1 MRKYLL
7 CSILA
12 AILLQTGISAAATD
26 AAADSTAAN
35 TVSAP
40 SAALAPSAAELQ
52 QIAEMLQIS
61 PEDLRQQA
69 QDGTTST
76 GHSMEINGYTLDLG
90 ENNGARYIVSLF
102 SQATNRTTY
111 GVFDFAAGTWLVPCT
126 YDAVYLIPNN
136 RYFLITDGAE
146 ASTCYE
152 AEADGTIDT
161 TPLPIEGKVLSVD
174 KEGYVTLVQ
183 YVTVRSSNPDYADV
197 ESGEY
202 AKMALL
208 DNQYQMVLDYIAED
222 AFGAPITFEN
232 GVAVIYYGSTKQEYA
247 GHNQVTLLGG
257 KTGLIN
263 RRGEW
268 VGRQDNADMYRDE
281 WVGRQD
287 YADMYRDA
295 NNRIFAQRDN
305 AWYLLAEDG
314 TETPLPNYTGD
325 DYEMRVLCG
334 DWARDAIEQAKTR
347 SLVPE
352 KIDGYY
358 TLDIFREEFCS
369 LLMNLYRALGKEA
382 PALDSAPTFTD
393 CDLADVRAAA
403 ALGVVSGYDDGA
415 FRPRSRITREEAAA
429 MLSRFTALFRETD
442 ESAAEPYQDDAEIG
456 SWAKPQVYAMRSAGI
471 MSGTSSGFSPKGAYT
486 IEQAI
491 SVANRLYDLLKG

>member
-12 AILLQTGISAAATD
+12 ASMLLTGISAAAAEEAAVTD
-26 AAADSTAAN
+26 TTSDSSTAA
-35 TVSAP
+35 TADSP
-40 SAALAPSAAELQ
+40 AASPTASPLTAAELLQIIPAELQ
-52 QIAEMLQIS
+52 Q
-61 PEDLRQQA
+61 QA
-69 QDGTTST
+69 QAGTATPEQSAE
-76 GHSMEINGYTLDLG
+76 GGGYIINFGG
-90 ENNGARYIVSLF
+90 NNGARYIVSLF

-111 GVFDFAAGTWLVPCT
+111 GVFDFAAGTWLVSCT
-126 YDAVYLIPNN
+126 YDAVYLIPND
-136 RYFLITDGAE
+136 RYFLVTERDE
-146 ASTCYE
+146 ASDYYE
-152 AEADGTIDT
+152 AEADGTVSP

-208 DNQYQMVLDYIAED
+208 DNHYQMVLDYVAED
-222 AFGAPITFEN
+222 TWGAPIAFEN
-232 GVAVIYYGSTKQEYA
+232 GVAIIRSGSTKQEYA
-247 GHNQVTLLGG
+247 GHRQVALTDSLF
-257 KTGLIN
+257 GLIN

-268 VGRQDNADMYRDE
+268 VGQHDYTDMYRSADE
-281 WVGRQD
+281 
-287 YADMYRDA
+287 A
-295 NNRIFAQRDN
+295 NGRIFANRGASPYCQ
-305 AWYLLAEDG
+305 L
-314 TETPLPNYTGD
+314 TETGEELTLAAAPAELSEQYS
-325 DYEMRVLCG
+325 

>member
-12 AILLQTGISAAATD
+12 ASMLLTGISAAATD
-26 AAADSTAAN
+26 AVADSTASN

-136 RYFLITDGAE
+136 RYFLIMDGEE
-146 ASTCYE
+146 ASVCYE
-152 AEADGTIDT
+152 AEADGTINT

-208 DNQYQMVLDYIAED
+208 DNHYQMVLDYVAED
-222 AFGAPITFEN
+222 TWGAPIAFEN
-232 GVAVIYYGSTKQEYA
+232 GVAIIRSGSTKQEYA
-247 GHNQVTLLGG
+247 GHRQVALTDSLF
-257 KTGLIN
+257 GLIN

-268 VGRQDNADMYRDE
+268 VGQHDYTDMYRSADE
-281 WVGRQD
+281 
-287 YADMYRDA
+287 A
-295 NNRIFAQRDN
+295 NGRIFANRGASPYCQ
-305 AWYLLAEDG
+305 L
-314 TETPLPNYTGD
+314 TETGEELTLAAAPAELSEQYS
-325 DYEMRVLCG
+325 

-403 ALGVVSGYDDGA
+403 ALGVVSGYDDST

>member
-12 AILLQTGISAAATD
+12 ASMLLTGISAAATD

-69 QDGTTST
+69 QNGTTST

-136 RYFLITDGAE
+136 RYFLIMDGEE
-146 ASTCYE
+146 ASACYE
-152 AEADGTIDT
+152 AEADGTINPT
-161 TPLPIEGKVLSVD
+161 SLPIEGKVLSVD

-208 DNQYQMVLDYIAED
+208 DNHYQMVLDYVAED
-222 AFGAPITFEN
+222 TWGAPIAFEN
-232 GVAVIYYGSTKQEYA
+232 GVAIIRSGSTKQEYA
-247 GHNQVTLLGG
+247 GHRQVALTDSLF
-257 KTGLIN
+257 GLIN

-268 VGRQDNADMYRDE
+268 VGQHDYTDMYRSADE
-281 WVGRQD
+281 
-287 YADMYRDA
+287 A
-295 NNRIFAQRDN
+295 NGRIFANRGASPYCQ
-305 AWYLLAEDG
+305 L
-314 TETPLPNYTGD
+314 TETGEELTLAAAPAELSEQYS
-325 DYEMRVLCG
+325 

-415 FRPRSRITREEAAA
+415 FRPRNRITREEAAA